1 MPTPPALRSFVVLG
15 ADAGDGQTLVA
26 SALVQALCGQGV
38 KAVAMKAAPHG
49 DELQRLAA
57 ASAFGLPPR
66 VLCPPPGAPTLDAVV
81 DTFRVLATWADAVVL
96 DGADPAGPEGA
107 DVARALGLP
116 FVFVVGLRPGCAA
129 AAVHKA
135 QALARSGLEC
145 AGWVLNRSTPGDD
158 AQVDALRVGL
168 PGPWLGSIPHLQR
181 VAAEPAA
188 RAIDMPRTLAA
199 LALPVT

>member
-116 FVFVVGLRPGCAA
+116 FVFVVGLRPGCAV

-135 QALARSGLEC
+135 QALARSLADGPYF
-145 AGWVLNRSTPGDD
+145 AHTVTKTMLNQEWAMGIEEIIESEAQAQALCMLTQDFKRAFD
-158 AQVDALRVGL
+158 AF
-168 PGPWLGSIPHLQR
+168 
-181 VAAEPAA
+181 AAKQQPKFEGN
-188 RAIDMPRTLAA
+188 
-199 LALPVT
+199 

>member
-1 MPTPPALRSFVVLG
+1 MATPLALRSFVVLG
-15 ADAGDGQTLVA
+15 ADAGAGQTLVA
-26 SALVQALCGQGV
+26 SALAQALCGQGV
-38 KAVAMKAAPHG
+38 KAVAMKAVPHG

-66 VLCPPPGAPTLDAVV
+66 LLRTPPGAPTLDAAV

-96 DGADPAGPEGA
+96 DGADPTSPDGA

-116 FVFVVGLRPGCAA
+116 FVFVVGLRPGCAV

-145 AGWVLNRSTPGDD
+145 AGWVLNRSRPGDE
-158 AQVDALRVGL
+158 AQLDSLRAGL
-168 PGPWLGSIPHLQR
+168 PGPCLGSIPHLQPL
-181 VAAEPAA
+181 AAGPAA
-188 RAIDMPRTLAA
+188 RAIDLPRTLAA
-199 LALPVT
+199 LALPVA